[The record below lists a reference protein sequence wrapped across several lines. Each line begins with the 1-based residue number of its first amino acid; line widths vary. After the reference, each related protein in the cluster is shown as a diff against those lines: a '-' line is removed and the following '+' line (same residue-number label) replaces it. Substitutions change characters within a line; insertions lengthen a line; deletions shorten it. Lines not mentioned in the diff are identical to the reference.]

1 MKIDI
6 KNAEN
11 IFNEAKKVLKGKI
24 PKASEECGYCE
35 WSRESN

>member
-1 MKIDI
+1 ML

-24 PKASEECGYCE
+24 PKAHEDCKYCE
-35 WSRESN
+35 